1 MEALQVNQQDSPS
14 DRSPRAWSA
23 LVKNVRLA
31 WRLLRDPMVPAW
43 TKLIPLGAVLYVLLP
58 TDLIPD
64 VLFGF
69 GQLDDLG
76 VLLLALRMFISMSPA
91 QVVQRHLAAMSAV
104 DGSYRVVDEEPP
116 RPSTAGYLEDGAQI
130 PTDEATPSTVEG
142 TAKRMDENP

>member
-1 MEALQVNQQDSPS
+1 VNQQDLS
-14 DRSPRAWSA
+14 DRSPRVWAA

-43 TKLIPLGAVLYVLLP
+43 TKLIPLGALLYVVLP

-116 RPSTAGYLEDGAQI
+116 KPSTAGYLEDSAQT
-130 PTDEATPSTVEG
+130 PTGGPEPSTVEG
-142 TAKRMDENP
+142 TAKRVDENP